1 MHQVNY
7 ANKKVKVSY
16 FFIRIGRLTFC
27 PLPVMRGVVYGRCKL
42 LHSPIAD
49 NSQPPSEPLFRHS

>member
-1 MHQVNY
+1 MPT
-7 ANKKVKVSY
+7 KSESF

-27 PLPVMRGVVYGRCKL
+27 PLPVMRGVVYGRGKL

-49 NSQPPSEPLFRHS
+49 NSQPPSEPLFRHP